1 MRRVFFSS
9 VREALNAQRGLIT
22 MVQESLGQQA
32 RRVFSEQASGMLK
45 NYRELSP
52 LRTLHQNYL
61 R

>member
-1 MRRVFFSS
+1 M
-9 VREALNAQRGLIT
+9 REALNAQRGLIT